1 MPSRRAV
8 VILGVGIAALGL
20 AGGAWWWTSLPR
32 TPEELFAARCTT
44 CHKLPD
50 LSAFAPN
57 EIAPLVDF
65 MRHKKGASRHIDDEE
80 ALQIIAYLEQR
91 AEDRPESDSGRVRGN

>member
-1 MPSRRAV
+1 M
-8 VILGVGIAALGL
+8 ILGVGIVGLGL
-20 AGGAWWWTSLPR
+20 AGGVWWWTGPPG

-50 LSAFAPN
+50 LSAFGRT

-65 MRHKKGASRHIDDEE
+65 MRQQKGASRHIDDEE
-80 ALQIIAYLEQR
+80 ALQIIAYLEER
-91 AEDRPESDSGRVRGN
+91 TEDRLKSGGGKAVPVDEPSR